1 MERLTVSLPQVPPAE
16 VQRVVHLFYVQFIGN
31 PIRDFVPVLLE
42 RMARDDLRAKL
53 TGYRCPERPLTPKQ
67 RPVDIDNRTS
77 DRATPVSG
85 HARPGA
91 AGGV

>member
-1 MERLTVSLPQVPPAE
+1 
-16 VQRVVHLFYVQFIGN
+16 
-31 PIRDFVPVLLE
+31 
-42 RMARDDLRAKL
+42 MARDDLRAKL

-85 HARPGA
+85 HAGPGA